1 MSISMNNVMN
11 NEVKGFA
18 ANMNMRNAIVNRLY
32 AKQVVITKVTIVKDD
47 KTNEVKVSER
57 LGTIGYSPVVEAFG
71 LKPEVRMN
79 NVEVETEDRNG
90 NKRIERITV
99 DGVKYVYCDALITI
113 ECKDANEIS
122 RLAKEGHV
130 LTTEI
135 GEVAEYRVL
144 GSSPSNE
151 KHAVKYYH
159 KVTDRIATEEDAYNV
174 MDKISGF
181 AFSKGAFVEAIDG
194 KKITKANTR
203 WGNYLSNMQALGQID
218 LSKDY
223 IAVVHKAQDAIV
235 GAYDFDDTTR
245 EAMDNAGIEI
255 DNHINDGADYF
266 AAELVQEIGMNL
278 GIKLTINQAVKVAL
292 QNRPTVVT
300 GKCMNRTLRQK
311 TLRKLA
317 ANANATYY
325 GNTNGRLLMVID
337 EDGAKMINKV
347 DLEAGTAVID
357 VYVMA
362 MAKATTTVRTSS
374 QHLIKY
380 MAVDQ
385 QATLDFVNKQT
396 REAIDNYVEGQVE
409 DDAYNNTPIANKIV
423 KALGEEAFDDKLVLE
438 TIINDTFKFVKSAIA
453 KNKLNI
459 PGIYSHMMFDLSYA
473 LTNGKVNNILG
484 ITEDGIVEAYSEDI
498 NRMYAKE
505 IKAIEENDEISEETK
520 ERALFELLSGVVVKY
535 PSAMPKEYEIIVY
548 KTRNQMLNRIANLDV
563 TNENKALL
571 KEDELAL
578 LKEYVLDTPYGVTV
592 YAPINAMKNKL
603 AGADVDFDATMCD
616 MSDLK
621 WILINNR
628 RKEQETKPGFMGECT
643 FISYKDINRK
653 PVEEQEV
660 DPLADADDME

>member
-1 MSISMNNVMN
+1 MAILLNNVMN
-11 NEVKGFA
+11 SEIKGFN
-18 ANMNMRNAIVNRLY
+18 ANMALRNAIVNRLY
-32 AKQVVITKVTIVKDD
+32 AKQVVITKVVITVDE
-47 KTNEVKVSER
+47 KTGEVRQTSK

-71 LKPEVRMN
+71 LKPDFRLY

-90 NKRIERITV
+90 NKRIERLSI
-99 DGVKYVYCDALITI
+99 DGVKYVYCDSLITI
-113 ECKDANEIS
+113 ECKDKNEIA

-130 LTTEI
+130 LETEA

-174 MDKISGF
+174 MDKISGN
-181 AFSKGAFVEAIDG
+181 AFSKGAFVKEVGG

-203 WGNYLSNMQALGQID
+203 WGNYLSNMQAFGKID
-218 LSKDY
+218 LTKDY

-235 GAYDFDDTTR
+235 GAYDFDEATR
-245 EAMDNAGIEI
+245 EAMDKVGIEI

-266 AAELVQEIGMNL
+266 ATELVQEIAANVGV
-278 GIKLTINQAVKVAL
+278 KLTINQAAKVAL

-311 TLRKLA
+311 TIRKMA
-317 ANANATYY
+317 ANAKATYY
-325 GNTNGRLLMVID
+325 GNTNGRLLMLID

-362 MAKATTTVRTSS
+362 MAKATTTVRTSG

-380 MAVDQ
+380 MAVNPE
-385 QATLDFVNKQT
+385 ATIEFMKKQT
-396 REAIDNYVEGQVE
+396 VEALDAFIEGQVE
-409 DDAYNNTPIANKIV
+409 DEAYNNTPITNKIV
-423 KALGEEAFDDKLVLE
+423 KALGETAFEDKIVVE
-438 TIINDTFKFVKSAIA
+438 TIIKDAFKFTQSGLA
-453 KNKLNI
+453 KIKLNI
-459 PGIYSHMMFDLSYA
+459 PGVYSHMMFDLSYA
-473 LTNGKVNNILG
+473 LTNGAVDYILG
-484 ITEDGIVEAYSEDI
+484 ITEDGIIEAYSEDV

-505 IKAIEENDEISEETK
+505 IKAIEENEDLTEEEIETQ
-520 ERALFELLSGVVVKY
+520 LFALLSGVVIKY
-535 PSAMPKEYEIIVY
+535 PSAMPKEYEIVVY
-548 KTRNQMLNRIANLDV
+548 KTRKQMLDRIANLDT
-563 TNENKALL
+563 TNENK
-571 KEDELAL
+571 AL

-616 MSDLK
+616 MSELK
-621 WILINNR
+621 WILIDER
-628 RKEQETKPGFMGECT
+628 RKEQQTKPGFMGECT
-643 FISYKDINRK
+643 FISYKDINRT
-653 PVEEQEV
+653 PVEEASEELDGV
-660 DPLADADDME
+660 DDME